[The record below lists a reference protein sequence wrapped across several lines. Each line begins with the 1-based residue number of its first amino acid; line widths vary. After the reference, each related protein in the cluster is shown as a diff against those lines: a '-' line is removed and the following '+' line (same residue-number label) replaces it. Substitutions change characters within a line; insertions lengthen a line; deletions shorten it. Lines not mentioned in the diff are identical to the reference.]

1 MTDTEPDKLI
11 AIVCFLSGGAAAP
24 LHRRYSTFLPNLS
37 PPPPPCLP
45 TEMTLWGQNLFN
57 IDGIHATATSKQ
69 EAGPSGPK
77 SYKIA
82 YHFVKHL
89 KSD

>member
-37 PPPPPCLP
+37 PPPPCLP
-45 TEMTLWGQNLFN
+45 TEMTLWGRN
-57 IDGIHATATSKQ
+57 IFYIDSIHATAASKQ
-69 EAGPSGPK
+69 AGPCLPK

-82 YHFVKHL
+82 YQL
-89 KSD
+89 KND

>member
-45 TEMTLWGQNLFN
+45 TEMTLWGQNLFD
-57 IDGIHATATSKQ
+57 IEGIHATAASKQ
-69 EAGPSGPK
+69 GSWAKWTKVLQNSI
-77 SYKIA
+77 SFYKT
-82 YHFVKHL
+82 VKE
-89 KSD
+89 

>member
-37 PPPPPCLP
+37 PPPPCLP
-45 TEMTLWGQNLFN
+45 TEMTLWGKNLFN
-57 IDGIHATATSKQ
+57 IGLQTSWAKWTKVLQ
-69 EAGPSGPK
+69 NCISF
-77 SYKIA
+77 YKT
-82 YHFVKHL
+82 VKE
-89 KSD
+89 

>member
-37 PPPPPCLP
+37 PPPPCLP
-45 TEMTLWGQNLFN
+45 TEMTLWGKSLFN
-57 IDGIHATATSKQ
+57 IKGINATAASKQ
-69 EAGPSGPK
+69 GSWAKQTKVLQNCIYFYIMVSE
-77 SYKIA
+77 
-82 YHFVKHL
+82 
-89 KSD
+89 